1 MPERSA
7 AKATNVSYICT
18 STVSHRLTH
27 SQLSCLGFALF
38 KDYVRLGFVYSIL
51 NLISYQP
58 VSSYWLRWVIGHL
71 FVNSGNVQFKVV
83 IIIIWDIPPW
93 LSTSLRAP
101 LCICYFVLL
110 NKLVMSATLILESF
124 LFYLPLNL
132 KKHLCQILSF
142 SMFLPFLKSEPPL
155 PFYIYDSISE
165 RAALS

>member
-27 SQLSCLGFALF
+27 SQISCLGFALF
-38 KDYVRLGFVYSIL
+38 QDYVRLGFVYSIL

-83 IIIIWDIPPW
+83 IIIWDIPPW
-93 LSTSLRAP
+93 LSTSKSTFLYLL
-101 LCICYFVLL
+101 LCVIKQICHVC
-110 NKLVMSATLILESF
+110 NANIRKLLILSTTK
-124 LFYLPLNL
+124 P
-132 KKHLCQILSF
+132 
-142 SMFLPFLKSEPPL
+142 
-155 PFYIYDSISE
+155 
-165 RAALS
+165 